1 MCPIENVIVSGA
13 DTDTSPYDS
22 GSYASSTTYITGRA
36 VEKACR
42 KLQERIVQ
50 EAAKIL
56 NCESEELEF
65 AGDSVKRLATGE
77 EVSLTRD
84 RYQFHVR
91 KYQCPGSCG
100 RQQLHRCPRLRLWQV
115 W

>member
-42 KLQERIVQ
+42 KLQKLCA

-56 NCESEELEF
+56 NCESEETEF
-65 AGDSVKRLATGE
+65 AGDSVKRLALVRR
-77 EVSLTRD
+77 VSHAQI

-100 RQQLHRCPRLRLWQV
+100 RQQLTGVPRLRLWQV